1 MRLRRAANPPHNNN
15 KTQAKEPRDC
25 DWGVAEHDPEA
36 ESASSSESVFCSG
49 SAGLSPLL
57 SSGSVLCSGSS
68 GLSLLPPSPL
78 PLQCSPSAQAGSLQS
93 ARLLPSSSMVLSQ
106 ISFSAGLGSSGLS
119 LLPLQCSSSE
129 HVGSSQSTKK
139 SPSSSMP
146 FAQSSLSA
154 LVSSG
159 IFLILYKKKLT
170 YFLQGFC

>member
-49 SAGLSPLL
+49 SAGLS
-57 SSGSVLCSGSS
+57 
-68 GLSLLPPSPL
+68 LLPPSPL

-93 ARLLPSSSMVLSQ
+93 AKPLPSSSMVLSQ

-129 HVGSSQSTKK
+129 HVGSSQSTRK

-170 YFLQGFC
+170 HFLQGFC